1 MMEDTYMSQNEFGV
15 AANADPS
22 GASFSLRA
30 GLPAKPVNVGNL
42 ERFLCIVAGFSGLFL
57 LSRRL
62 FIYLS
67 LAFFSAYLLYR
78 GLTGYCLIY
87 ERANINT
94 STGRK
99 GEDESNRELD
109 PMRDT
114 AVVSSIPPLDE
125 NDDPINGRV
134 EQASWESFPASDPPG
149 F

>member
-1 MMEDTYMSQNEFGV
+1 MEDTYRSRDEFGV
-15 AANADPS
+15 SAKADPRS
-22 GASFSLRA
+22 ASFTVRA
-30 GLPAKPVNVGNL
+30 GLPAKQINVGNL

-62 FIYLS
+62 LVYLS

-94 STGRK
+94 NARGRTQTPAPDLTGSRH
-99 GEDESNRELD
+99 
-109 PMRDT
+109 DT
-114 AVVSSIPPLDE
+114 AASSTPPVDY

-134 EQASWESFPASDPPG
+134 EEASWESFPASDPPG